1 MVKRKEKTRL
11 AVKVR
16 ASARERKVERV
27 GPAEYKVSVISP
39 ASQGKA
45 NREVVETLASYF
57 NIAPS
62 QVKIIRGETS
72 RRKLIL
78 LEGLDCS
85 LPSCIRDKDSN

>member
-27 GPAEYKVSVISP
+27 GPAYKVSVISP